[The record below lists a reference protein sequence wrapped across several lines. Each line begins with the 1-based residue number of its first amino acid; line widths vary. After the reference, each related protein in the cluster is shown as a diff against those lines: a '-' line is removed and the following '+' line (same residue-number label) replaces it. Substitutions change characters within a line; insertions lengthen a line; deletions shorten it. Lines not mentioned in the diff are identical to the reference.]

1 MTRTAPLPREGPSA
15 RLLSVASPIGGSS
28 GTGLPSGPGAETH
41 ERRGVSRVNSK
52 RLMCNLGHGRG
63 AARLFYWMLPD
74 GNIEFEAVRN
84 HDAIARS

>member
-1 MTRTAPLPREGPSA
+1 
-15 RLLSVASPIGGSS
+15 
-28 GTGLPSGPGAETH
+28 
-41 ERRGVSRVNSK
+41 
-52 RLMCNLGHGRG
+52 MCNLGHGRG